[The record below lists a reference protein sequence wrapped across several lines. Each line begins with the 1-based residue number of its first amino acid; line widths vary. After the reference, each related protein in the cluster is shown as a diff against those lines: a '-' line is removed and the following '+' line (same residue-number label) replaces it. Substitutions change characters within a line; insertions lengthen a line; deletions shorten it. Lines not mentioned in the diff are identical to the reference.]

1 MADKDVSKPA
11 EPPKPVHIGGESIV
25 DRIIPH
31 IKKIAIGAVVASVVI
46 AAILA
51 IRWWKQHGEEKETE
65 KLASVLGVAERPVAA
80 PGATPDPK
88 NPAYASIKERAS
100 AVLEELAKQGTNKA
114 GPAYRGG
121 LLMDAEKLDEA
132 IATYK
137 EGQVVEGIEG
147 VLSREGLGIALEA
160 KATLEKDATA
170 QNKLL
175 QDALAAFTAMQPDE
189 KGPRRAYALYHQGRI
204 LQKLQKRAEAKTAYE
219 KAKEAGPGLDILEL
233 IEKRLAT
240 LGAA

>member
-46 AAILA
+46 AAVLA
-51 IRWWKQHGEEKETE
+51 IRWWKQHGDEQETE
-65 KLASVLGVAERPVAA
+65 KLSSVLGVGERPITA

-88 NPAYASIKERAS
+88 IDSFASIKDRAS
-100 AVLEELAKQGTNKA
+100 AVLEEIAKQGTNKA
-114 GPAYRGG
+114 GHAYRGG
-121 LLMDAEKLDEA
+121 LLMDAEKVDEA
-132 IATYK
+132 IAEYRA
-137 EGQVVEGIEG
+137 GQNDPEPEG
-147 VLSREGLGIALEA
+147 VLSREGLGIALEV
-160 KATLEKDATA
+160 KATTEKDATA

-219 KAKEAGPGLDILEL
+219 KAKEAGPGLDIIEL